1 MADAAWFVGQAV
13 PMPCPVPLVVDAMAI
28 FPTLIQNGRF
38 ITHEEAMIPVT
49 TPALVG
55 AFGVYETILVRY
67 GHYVALREHLE
78 RLLVS
83 AAGAQLVLAVDLD
96 ALSQWCYDLVTA
108 NGPEGLVRVIA
119 VDLGNPQADV
129 FLYQMT
135 ASAPSLVEYEVG
147 VRVVVYHGERA
158 LPAVKS
164 FNTLVPGLA
173 RKAAVAAGAHDA
185 LLVDGDGN
193 ITEGTNCNV
202 FAVIGDV
209 LMAPPASAI
218 LAGTVMDRIIHLA
231 AALELPFQ
239 RRPLPL
245 AGVPRWDEA
254 FLTSTRRG
262 VLPICRIDEQDLGL
276 PGPVTRRLMQAYRTW
291 EDHELSA

>member
-1 MADAAWFVGQAV
+1 MLRGSWGRLCQ
-13 PMPCPVPLVVDAMAI
+13 CPAPFLLVVDAMAI

-38 ITHEEAMIPVT
+38 ITHDEAMIPVT

-55 AFGVYETILVRY
+55 ALGVYETILVRY
-67 GHYVALREHLE
+67 GHYVALKEHLE

-96 ALSQWCYDLVTA
+96 TLSEWCYELVMA

-119 VDLGNPQADV
+119 ADLGNPQADV

-135 ASAPSLVEYEVG
+135 ASAPSPVEYEVG
-147 VRVVVYHGERA
+147 VPVVVYHGERA

-173 RKAAVAAGAHDA
+173 RKAAMAASAHDA
-185 LLVDGDGN
+185 LLVDREGN

-202 FAVIGDV
+202 FAVIGNV
-209 LMAPPASAI
+209 LMAPPAGVL
-218 LAGTVMDRIIHLA
+218 LAGTVMDRVIHLA
-231 AALELPFQ
+231 TSLELPFQ

-262 VLPICRIDEQDLGL
+262 VLPICRIDDYELGR
-276 PGPVTRRLMQAYRTW
+276 PGPVTRQLLQAYRTW
-291 EDHELSA
+291 EDHALTA

>member
-1 MADAAWFVGQAV
+1 MT
-13 PMPCPVPLVVDAMAI
+13 I
-28 FPTLIQNGRF
+28 YPTLIQNGRF

-55 AFGVYETILVRY
+55 ALGVYETILVRR
-67 GHYVALREHLE
+67 GRYVALREHLE

-83 AAGAQLVLAVDLD
+83 AAGAQLALAVDIES
-96 ALSQWCYDLVTA
+96 LSEWCEELAAA

-119 VDLGNPQADV
+119 ADLGQPQADV
-129 FLYQMT
+129 FLYQLT
-135 ASAPSLVEYEVG
+135 ASSPSEAEYETG
-147 VRVVVYHGERA
+147 VTVVVYHGERT

-185 LLVDGDGN
+185 LLVDRDGN

-202 FAVIGDV
+202 FAVIGGV
-209 LMAPPASAI
+209 LMAPPAHTI
-218 LAGTVMDRIIHLA
+218 LAGTVMDQVIHLA
-231 AALELPFQ
+231 AELELPFQ
-239 RRPLPL
+239 RRTLPL

-262 VLPICRIDEQDLGL
+262 VLPICRIGEHDLGR
-276 PGPVTRRLMQAYRTW
+276 PGHVTRQLMQAYRAW
-291 EDHELSA
+291 EEHELSA

>member
-1 MADAAWFVGQAV
+1 MAVAAWFVGQAV

-38 ITHEEAMIPVT
+38 ITHEEAAIPVT

-55 AFGVYETILVRY
+55 ALGVYETILVRH
-67 GHYVALREHLE
+67 GRYVALREHLE

-83 AAGAQLVLAVDLD
+83 AAGAQLVLAADLD
-96 ALSQWCYDLVTA
+96 TLSQWCHELAAA

-119 VDLGNPQADV
+119 ADLGNPQAEV

-135 ASAPSLVEYEVG
+135 ASAPSPAEYEVG
-147 VRVVVYHGERA
+147 VPVVIYHGERA

-173 RKAAVAAGAHDA
+173 RKSAVAAGAHDA
-185 LLVDGDGN
+185 LLVDRDGH

-202 FAVIGDV
+202 FAVIGKV
-209 LMAPPASAI
+209 LMAPPANAL
-218 LAGTVMDRIIHLA
+218 LAGTVMDRVIRLA
-231 AALELPFQ
+231 TALDLPFQ
-239 RRPLPL
+239 RRPRPL
-245 AGVPRWDEA
+245 AGVPGWNEA

-262 VLPICRIDEQDLGL
+262 VLPICRVGDHELGR
-276 PGPVTRRLMQAYRTW
+276 PGPVTRQLMQAYRSW